1 VLRVD
6 MVKIDGAFVRGLSS
20 SMENQIF
27 VRTLVDLAR
36 HFRLETV
43 AEWVS
48 SEEEARLLESLG
60 VDFFQGNY
68 FGEPKIAPAWR
79 ICAHAA
85 SMAVAG

>member
-1 VLRVD
+1 
-6 MVKIDGAFVRGLSS
+6 
-20 SMENQIF
+20 MENQIF

-48 SEEEARLLESLG
+48 SEEEATLLESLG

-68 FGEPKIAPAWR
+68 FGEPKITPAWKH
-79 ICAHAA
+79 IEHPA
-85 SMAVAG
+85 SMAVAR